1 MPSLW
6 SRISGGLNRFLEGRA
21 WVWILLAAPMVMVLT
36 FITLMAN
43 ENGDTVTRPA
53 AVRVSGEAAIGGPFE
68 LVAHTGETV
77 TNEDFEGKAM
87 LIYFGFT
94 YCPDVCPFSLQI
106 MAAALNQLSEDER
119 AQFQPLLISI
129 DPQRDTVEQ
138 MALYVESPA
147 FPENLIGL
155 TGSEAQVSAAASAYR
170 VAYMRSGEG
179 DDYLM
184 DHSSII
190 YFMDENG
197 RFVDIFSHGTEP
209 ATVAARL
216 QDFLEQNRSS

>member
-1 MPSLW
+1 MQSLW
-6 SRISGGLNRFLEGRA
+6 SRLSGGLSRFIEGRA

-43 ENGDTVTRPA
+43 ESGDTVTRPS

-68 LVAHTGETV
+68 LVTHTGQTV
-77 TNEDFEGKAM
+77 THEDFQGKPM

-106 MAAALNQLSEDER
+106 MARALEMMPEAER
-119 AQFQPLLISI
+119 DRFQPMLITI
-129 DPQRDTVEQ
+129 DPERDTVEN
-138 MALYVESPA
+138 MALYVDSPA

-155 TGSEAQVSAAASAYR
+155 TGTPEQIAAAAGAYR
-170 VAYMRSGEG
+170 VAYRRSGEG

-184 DHSSII
+184 DHTSII
-190 YFMDENG
+190 FFMDSEG
-197 RFVDIFSHGTEP
+197 RFVDIFPDDTPP
-209 ATVAARL
+209 AVIAARL
-216 QDFLEQNRSS
+216 QDFLEHNGAS